1 MSVLV
6 VAIHAPLRQ
15 LTFKTLQ
22 NPVNIS
28 KNAEKVS
35 GWDVVQISF
44 IQSLKFS
51 SISLMH
57 CFHLVVIRS

>member
-6 VAIHAPLRQ
+6 VAIYAPLRQ

-22 NPVNIS
+22 NSVNFG
-28 KNAEKVS
+28 KKAEKCLGS
-35 GWDVVQISF
+35 GHYSNLTYSESDVF
-44 IQSLKFS
+44 

>member
-6 VAIHAPLRQ
+6 VAIYAPLRQ
-15 LTFKTLQ
+15 LTFKTFQ
-22 NPVNIS
+22 YFVNIG
-28 KNAEKVS
+28 KKAEKVS
-35 GWDVVQISF
+35 GWDAVQISF